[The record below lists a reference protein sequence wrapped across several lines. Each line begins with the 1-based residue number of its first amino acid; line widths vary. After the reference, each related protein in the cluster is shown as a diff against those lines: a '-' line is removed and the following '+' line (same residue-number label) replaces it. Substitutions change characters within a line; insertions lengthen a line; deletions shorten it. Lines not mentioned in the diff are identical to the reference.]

1 MFFRLLWP
9 PAAAIL
15 HKDLSLIGLF
25 KNLPGGSWEHAAS
38 LPEVSRE
45 ASREA
50 SWETPGRILG
60 ASWETVRDSH
70 FRFQPPPFY
79 TRI

>member
-1 MFFRLLWP
+1 MFFRLISP

-50 SWETPGRILG
+50 SWETPGRLLG
-60 ASWETVRDSH
+60 ASWQLVGDS
-70 FRFQPPPFY
+70 
-79 TRI
+79 